1 LSPRTYSL
9 SAANFRE
16 KENGQAF
23 ERQIDSFS
31 AAFVDILK
39 KEWDF
44 VKAGLAAAGGYQAL
58 KGLGVKG
65 AIALAIAAAVI
76 LAIDVFVALW
86 APADLII
93 EGAIGLT
100 AIDLAALTSANFPA
114 PVFSEHITAGGL
126 EVNVT
131 PLDKRPQQFKERR
144 EYVSDDE
151 ERRYEIELRY
161 NRVA

>member
-114 PVFSEHITAGGL
+114 PVFSEHIAAGGL

>member
-1 LSPRTYSL
+1 MGFEIDS
-9 SAANFRE
+9 E
-16 KENGQAF
+16 DAF

-31 AAFVDILK
+31 GAFIDILK

-44 VKAGLAAAGGYQAL
+44 IKAAIAAAGGYQAL

-65 AIALAIAAAVI
+65 AIALAIAAAVV

-93 EGAIGLT
+93 EDSIGLT
-100 AIDLAALTSANFPA
+100 TVDLAALTSANFPA
-114 PVFSEHITAGGL
+114 PVLSQHITSGGL
-126 EVNVT
+126 DVNVT

-151 ERRYEIELRY
+151 ESRYEIELRY